1 MEYLYLG
8 EIVNTHGIKGEV
20 RIISDFQFKDQVFK
34 KGNALYI
41 GNYKDKEVINS
52 YRVHKNY
59 DMVTLDGINDIN
71 DVLKYKGKK
80 VYIIKEEYNF
90 DGILFGDLIDNSIYF
105 NDKEIGKVVDILKSH
120 AHPILVVKQESGKQF
135 MIPYIDEFIIN
146 VDVDKKRIDVK
157 LIEGLINED

>member
-8 EIVNTHGIKGEV
+8 EIVNTHGIKGEI
-20 RIISDFQFKDQVFK
+20 RIISDFKFKDQVFK

-41 GNYKDKEVINS
+41 GNYKDKEIINS

-80 VYIIKEEYNF
+80 AYIIREEYNF
-90 DGILFGDLIDNSIYF
+90 DGIIYEDLVGLSVYAE
-105 NDKEIGKVVDILKSH
+105 DKEIGKVDSILKSH
-120 AHPILVVKQESGKQF
+120 AHPIIVIKDTNDREF
-135 MIPYIDEFIIN
+135 MIPFIDEFIIN
-146 VDVDKKRIDVK
+146 VDIDNNRIDAK
-157 LIEGLINED
+157 LIEGLVNED

>member
-20 RIISDFQFKDQVFK
+20 RIISDFQYKNEIFK

-41 GNYKDKEVINS
+41 GNYKDKVIINS

-59 DMVTLDGINDIN
+59 DMVTFNDINDIN

-80 VYIIKEEYNF
+80 VFIIREDYKFPGLLYDDIIGYNVYNNDKKLGEVKEIIK
-90 DGILFGDLIDNSIYF
+90 S
-105 NDKEIGKVVDILKSH
+105 S
-120 AHPILVVKQESGKQF
+120 AHHIIVVKEENEKEF
-135 MIPYIDEFIIN
+135 MVPFIDEFVKEIN
-146 VDVDKKRIDVK
+146 VEERKIDIE
-157 LIEGLINED
+157 LIAGLMDEN

>member
-120 AHPILVVKQESGKQF
+120 AHPILVIKEESGKQF